1 MRLWGPADGICTE
14 YCKSFSIRVG
24 HFHVWMIGW
33 LTHVFYLY
41 CRNSKPGMFL
51 SLQSFVGH
59 VPFPYHHASRPPA
72 NYNPIR
78 KSAGTLNRWL
88 GEKSGV
94 KSNGLRSSHPRQRGK
109 LRLSTIYTSTGS
121 WSSKAMHSAPSN
133 LSQRCLK
140 LTSGNYWHRVRKY
153 SKTVPFMKT
162 TWILPRGDM
171 WLDCL
176 LSFCT
181 PFILHWPELVLKCFD
196 YSIYGSRLLPTLCCS
211 FATNNCTKRKPWNTL
226 FLDFHSAF
234 PWLSEAYSR
243 WDAFLHHAKP
253 RCSKAVRMLKPRD
266 IRNQVR
272 WMTSIY
278 VPVFKDFLQ
287 VERLKLCLKRRA
299 KKDFA

>member
-1 MRLWGPADGICTE
+1 
-14 YCKSFSIRVG
+14 
-24 HFHVWMIGW
+24 
-33 LTHVFYLY
+33 
-41 CRNSKPGMFL
+41 
-51 SLQSFVGH
+51 
-59 VPFPYHHASRPPA
+59 
-72 NYNPIR
+72 
-78 KSAGTLNRWL
+78 
-88 GEKSGV
+88 
-94 KSNGLRSSHPRQRGK
+94 
-109 LRLSTIYTSTGS
+109 
-121 WSSKAMHSAPSN
+121 MHSAPSN

-171 WLDCL
+171 WLDSL

-299 KKDFA
+299 KKDFAYFYQYLFTIQLSPVKNYDFTLWISLFCSWIQVWSSILSSCGWNAHDQAWGLKR